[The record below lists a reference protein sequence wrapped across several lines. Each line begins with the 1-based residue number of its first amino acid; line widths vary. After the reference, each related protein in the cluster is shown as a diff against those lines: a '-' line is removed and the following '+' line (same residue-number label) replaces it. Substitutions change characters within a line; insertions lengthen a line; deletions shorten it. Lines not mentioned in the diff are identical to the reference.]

1 MLFVYIFIVGLVVLL
16 IVEGF
21 LLKAEE
27 KRRQNERSQEY
38 YEQMYADAVTLE
50 EEINTLK
57 QYRHELSRYMR
68 ILKKM
73 ADKTGSDE
81 ADDYARYLKILQNE
95 ADALQAI
102 EPELEAEETGMSYP
116 A

>member
-1 MLFVYIFIVGLVVLL
+1 MLFVYIFTVGLILLL

-27 KRRQNERSQEY
+27 KRRQNERSKEY

-57 QYRHELSRYMR
+57 HYRHELSRYMR
-68 ILKKM
+68 ILSKM
-73 ADKTGSDE
+73 VEKTDKDE
-81 ADDYARYLKILQNE
+81 ADDYARYLKILQDE
-95 ADALQAI
+95 ADALKAI
-102 EPELEAEETGMSYP
+102 DPEAES
-116 A
+116 

>member
-1 MLFVYIFIVGLVVLL
+1 MLFVYIFTVGLILLL

-27 KRRQNERSQEY
+27 KRRQNERSKEY

-57 QYRHELSRYMR
+57 HYRHELSRYMR
-68 ILKKM
+68 ILSKM
-73 ADKTGSDE
+73 VEKVDKDE
-81 ADDYARYLKILQNE
+81 ADDYARYLNILQDE
-95 ADALQAI
+95 ADALKAI
-102 EPELEAEETGMSYP
+102 DPEAES
-116 A
+116 

>member
-1 MLFVYIFIVGLVVLL
+1 MLFVYIFTVGLIILL

-27 KRRQNERSQEY
+27 KRRQNERSKEY

-68 ILKKM
+68 ILTKM
-73 ADKTGSDE
+73 VEKADKDE
-81 ADDYARYLKILQNE
+81 ADDYARYLKILQDE
-95 ADALQAI
+95 ADALKAI
-102 EPELEAEETGMSYP
+102 DPELEA
-116 A
+116 

>member
-1 MLFVYIFIVGLVVLL
+1 MLFVYIFTLGLIILL

-27 KRRQNERSQEY
+27 KRRQNERSKEY

-57 QYRHELSRYMR
+57 HYRHELSRYMR
-68 ILKKM
+68 ILSKM
-73 ADKTGSDE
+73 V
-81 ADDYARYLKILQNE
+81 
-95 ADALQAI
+95 
-102 EPELEAEETGMSYP
+102 
-116 A
+116 

>member
-1 MLFVYIFIVGLVVLL
+1 MLFVYIFTVGLIILL

-27 KRRQNERSQEY
+27 KRRQNERSKEY

-68 ILKKM
+68 ILTKM
-73 ADKTGSDE
+73 VEKADTDE
-81 ADDYARYLKILQNE
+81 ADDYARYLKILQDE
-95 ADALQAI
+95 ADALKAI
-102 EPELEAEETGMSYP
+102 DPEPEA
-116 A
+116 

>member
-50 EEINTLK
+50 EEINT
-57 QYRHELSRYMR
+57 
-68 ILKKM
+68 
-73 ADKTGSDE
+73 
-81 ADDYARYLKILQNE
+81 
-95 ADALQAI
+95 
-102 EPELEAEETGMSYP
+102 
-116 A
+116 

>member
-1 MLFVYIFIVGLVVLL
+1 MLFVYIFTLGLIILL

-27 KRRQNERSQEY
+27 KRRQNERSKEY

-57 QYRHELSRYMR
+57 HYRHELSRYMR
-68 ILKKM
+68 ILSKM
-73 ADKTGSDE
+73 VEKVDKDE
-81 ADDYARYLKILQNE
+81 ADDYARYLKILQDE
-95 ADALQAI
+95 ADALKAI
-102 EPELEAEETGMSYP
+102 DPEAES
-116 A
+116 